1 MSNKL
6 TIYLAGRMGGL
17 TKTEYDTWREVLRK
31 KFEIAAECCNSI
43 IQVINPADYFDFDNM
58 EGHTGKEIMQ
68 FDLNMVRQ
76 SDIVIA
82 NINGINES
90 IGTSIEVY
98 EANRLNIPVIA
109 YANVP
114 EILEHKR
121 NNVIFDKIHPW
132 IKECLATKLMFHADD
147 VVQYVKDFYM
157 VRY

>member
-17 TKTEYDTWREVLRK
+17 TKTEYNTWREVLRK
-31 KFEIAAECCNSI
+31 KLEIAAECCNSI
-43 IQVINPADYFDFDNM
+43 IQVINPADYFYFDNM
-58 EGHTGKEIMQ
+58 EGHTDKEIMQ

-76 SDIVIA
+76 SGIVIA
-82 NINGINES
+82 NVNGINES

-109 YANVP
+109 YSDVLDA
-114 EILEHKR
+114 KKGD
-121 NNVIFDKIHPW
+121 IFDKIHPW

>member
-31 KFEIAAECCNSI
+31 KLEIAAECCNSM

-58 EGHTGKEIMQ
+58 DGHTDKEIMQ

-90 IGTSIEVY
+90 IGTAIEVY
-98 EANRLNIPVIA
+98 EANRLISLLLHMQTCQK
-109 YANVP
+109 Y
-114 EILEHKR
+114 
-121 NNVIFDKIHPW
+121 
-132 IKECLATKLMFHADD
+132 
-147 VVQYVKDFYM
+147 
-157 VRY
+157 

>member
-17 TKTEYDTWREVLRK
+17 TKTEYNTWREVLRK
-31 KFEIAAECCNSI
+31 KLEIAAECCNSM
-43 IQVINPADYFDFDNM
+43 IQVINPADYFDFDNI
-58 EGHTGKEIMQ
+58 EGHTDKEIMQ

-90 IGTSIEVY
+90 IGTAIEVY

-109 YANVP
+109 YTDRDVA
-114 EILEHKR
+114 
-121 NNVIFDKIHPW
+121 DDIHPW
-132 IKECLATKLMFHADD
+132 IENCFST
-147 VVQYVKDFYM
+147 VQMRKDELIDYIRDFYM
-157 VRY
+157 VRYM

>member
-6 TIYLAGRMGGL
+6 TIYLAGRIGGL

-31 KFEIAAECCNSI
+31 KLEIAAECCNSI
-43 IQVINPADYFDFDNM
+43 IQVINPADYFDFDNI
-58 EGHTGKEIMQ
+58 EGHTDKEIMQ

-90 IGTSIEVY
+90 IGTAIEVY

-132 IKECLATKLMFHADD
+132 IKECLATNLMLHADD

>member
-17 TKTEYDTWREVLRK
+17 TKTEYNTWREVLRK
-31 KFEIAAECCNSI
+31 KLEIAAECCNSI

-58 EGHTGKEIMQ
+58 ECHTDKEIMQ

-90 IGTSIEVY
+90 IGTAIEVY
-98 EANRLNIPVIA
+98 EANRLNITVIA
-109 YANVP
+109 YSDVLDA
-114 EILEHKR
+114 KKGD
-121 NNVIFDKIHPW
+121 IFDKIHPW
-132 IKECLATKLMFHADD
+132 IKECLATNLMFHADD

>member
-31 KFEIAAECCNSI
+31 KLEIAAECCNSM

-58 EGHTGKEIMQ
+58 DGHTDNEIMQ
-68 FDLNMVRQ
+68 FDLNMVGQ

-90 IGTSIEVY
+90 I
-98 EANRLNIPVIA
+98 
-109 YANVP
+109 
-114 EILEHKR
+114 
-121 NNVIFDKIHPW
+121 
-132 IKECLATKLMFHADD
+132 
-147 VVQYVKDFYM
+147 
-157 VRY
+157 

>member
-17 TKTEYDTWREVLRK
+17 TKTEYNTWREVLRK
-31 KFEIAAECCNSI
+31 KLEIAAECCNSI

-58 EGHTGKEIMQ
+58 EGHTDKEIMQ

-82 NINGINES
+82 NVNGINES

-98 EANRLNIPVIA
+98 EAWKNNIPVIA
-109 YANVP
+109 YDERGDYN
-114 EILEHKR
+114 L
-121 NNVIFDKIHPW
+121 IHPW
-132 IKECLATKLMFHADD
+132 LKCCFTRVESCAMDMCEYI
-147 VVQYVKDFYM
+147 KDFYM
-157 VRY
+157 R

>member
-1 MSNKL
+1 
-6 TIYLAGRMGGL
+6 
-17 TKTEYDTWREVLRK
+17 
-31 KFEIAAECCNSI
+31 
-43 IQVINPADYFDFDNM
+43 M
-58 EGHTGKEIMQ
+58 EGHTDKEIMQ

-90 IGTSIEVY
+90 IGTAIEVY

-132 IKECLATKLMFHADD
+132 IKECLATNLMFHADD